1 MTQNLNL
8 TTIAALPGSG
18 AGHVA
23 ALRPECSRPRYQEPV
38 RQIDD
43 LLESRPKFSERMG
56 IVDGKLPSEVK
67 ARFDVGSFKTPELR
81 GQFLA
86 CAHQHNPAS
95 WALPLE
101 ARKCQA
107 CGCLFAVNMG
117 APAMHCQ
124 ICGARPF
131 KTHDVTDPGVCH
143 PPGIYDPADPPGAVP
158 GSADNPLGLR
168 SVADMQAQR
177 GGA

>member
-1 MTQNLNL
+1 MTQDLNL

-23 ALRPECSRPRYQEPV
+23 ALRPECSRPRYQEPDRRI
-38 RQIDD
+38 RQ
-43 LLESRPKFSERMG
+43 
-56 IVDGKLPSEVK
+56 DGQ
-67 ARFDVGSFKTPELR
+67 
-81 GQFLA
+81 QFA
-86 CAHQHNPAS
+86 CAHQHDPAS
-95 WALPLE
+95 WAQPLE

-107 CGCLFAVNMG
+107 CGCFFAVNMG

-158 GSADNPLGLR
+158 ASADNPLGLR